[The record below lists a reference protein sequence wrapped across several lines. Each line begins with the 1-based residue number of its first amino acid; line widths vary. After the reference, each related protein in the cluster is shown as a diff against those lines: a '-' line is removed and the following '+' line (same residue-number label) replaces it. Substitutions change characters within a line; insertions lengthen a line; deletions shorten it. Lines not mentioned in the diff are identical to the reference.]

1 MDEFT
6 HVSTYKCSYI
16 CTSTLT
22 YVRVLLRM
30 CECSYVSTSA
40 LTRVRGLVRMCECSY
55 VFTSALTY
63 ERGLSRM
70 HECSYEDTSSLTYV
84 RVCTSALTYV
94 LYIVVAG
101 KKPQRKNKGQQ
112 SINHVCE
119 VTRGNPGHGNYSIGS
134 HHTGDVLG
142 RDGARGIEDHEI
154 GLKRPGK
161 KGTPC
166 LLFLLSIHT

>member
-1 MDEFT
+1 
-6 HVSTYKCSYI
+6 
-16 CTSTLT
+16 
-22 YVRVLLRM
+22 
-30 CECSYVSTSA
+30 
-40 LTRVRGLVRMCECSY
+40 
-55 VFTSALTY
+55 
-63 ERGLSRM
+63 M

-166 LLFLLSIHT
+166 LQFRLSIHT